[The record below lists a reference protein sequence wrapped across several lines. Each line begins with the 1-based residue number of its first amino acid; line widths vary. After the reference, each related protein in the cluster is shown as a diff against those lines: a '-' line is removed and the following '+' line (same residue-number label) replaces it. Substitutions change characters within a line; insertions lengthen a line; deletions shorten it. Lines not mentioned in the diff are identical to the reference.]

1 MWFISK
7 HNSRSDPSG
16 QIIISSDQWD
26 HVLLIMGWLVG
37 EIEEWISITSILY
50 MDIISTCYK
59 SECGGTVVQQVWFE
73 QPRDRLSEVVDCH
86 LALEEISNKNDHLSQ
101 YETKNKCK
109 SHKCIWGTT
118 CFISDS
124 DDRSSTD
131 PHALRVDH
139 RVAQKSCNGAIYC
152 RAALLQHIPG
162 KQSSYK
168 WSCMITPSSQTTHR
182 AVAHT
187 QKHTLLLYTLTLS
200 L

>member
-86 LALEEISNKNDHLSQ
+86 LALKEISNKNDHLSQ
-101 YETKNKCK
+101 FETKNQFK
-109 SHKCIWGTT
+109 SHKCIRGEPPVLFLIVMIDPPPIPMLWGLTT
-118 CFISDS
+118 E
-124 DDRSSTD
+124 
-131 PHALRVDH
+131 LH
-139 RVAQKSCNGAIYC
+139 R
-152 RAALLQHIPG
+152 RAAMAPSTAEPPCCSIFLENSHLI
-162 KQSSYK
+162 SEVV
-168 WSCMITPSSQTTHR
+168 WSRRHR
-182 AVAHT
+182 R
-187 QKHTLLLYTLTLS
+187 QLTEQ
-200 L
+200 